1 MSATVKTLFELL
13 DENPTQD
20 RTEVFEQLWGILG
33 ELRAKLDARFSTEP
47 DLSVADLQ
55 PYQSADGK
63 AKGLLSAFA
72 GKEIDWMVHSYIGI
86 PTQSFTN
93 MHLTVYLG
101 PHIRAPHF
109 GLATGTMP
117 DIFYY
122 CDYIPRADLMTDLE
136 YLDRYYQPANESYLR
151 FRNDKDF
158 PQFVSKTLYMRT
170 SISEIGHCYLVPPAQ
185 KMIDSLRELS
195 HEMLDRWLK
204 YVDEAEPVPMEER
217 AALAERDL
225 HIRRAIVER
234 DPANPIGEKLFGKEM
249 SDRLVRGLWGG
260 DRVLPRPT
268 ADDRPQTGNS
278 NQLSVSGGQLSA
290 VSGRSDS

>member
-13 DENPTQD
+13 DENPTED
-20 RTEVFEQLWGILG
+20 RTQVFEQLWGILN
-33 ELRAKLDARFSTEP
+33 ELRAKVDARFSTEP
-47 DLSVADLQ
+47 DSSVADLQ

-63 AKGLLSAFA
+63 AKGLLSAFV

-93 MHLTVYLG
+93 MHLTIYLG

-122 CDYIPRADLMTDLE
+122 CDYIPRADLLTDLD
-136 YLDRYYQPANESYLR
+136 YLDKYYQPANESYLK
-151 FRNDKDF
+151 FRNDKEF

-170 SISEIGHCYLVPPAQ
+170 SISEIGHCYLVPPTQ
-185 KMIDSLRELS
+185 KMIDSLRDLS

-204 YVDEAEPVPMEER
+204 YVDEAEIVPLEER
-217 AALAERDL
+217 VALAERDL
-225 HIRRAIVER
+225 QVRRAIVER
-234 DPANPIGEKLFGKEM
+234 DPANPIGEKLFGKQM
-249 SDRLVRGLWGG
+249 ADRLVRGLWGG
-260 DRVLPRPT
+260 DRKIPRPT
-268 ADDRPQTGNS
+268 ADDRPQTISS
-278 NQLSVSGGQLSA
+278 NQPSVVGGQ
-290 VSGRSDS
+290 GGEN